1 MVWIA
6 VAAIAAIAFLALF
19 LSALLEAVRDVAD
32 EWDRT
37 LYTIVTDDMVYEHCS
52 RVTLRR
58 NGVTFTHDGTRHVLM
73 GVRYVAV
80 REHMGEAG
88 DGQKG

>member
-1 MVWIA
+1 MIIW
-6 VAAIAAIAFLALF
+6 IAAIAGTAFLAIF
-19 LSALLEAVRDVAD
+19 LAALVEAVRDVAD

-37 LYTIVTDDMVYEHCS
+37 LYTIVTDDAVYEHCT
-52 RVTLRR
+52 RVTLKR

-73 GVRYVAV
+73 GVRYTAV
-80 REHMGEAG
+80 REHMEAD